1 MSETL
6 LASANVI
13 PVGIGE
19 VHATDMHDIHI
30 VAYGLGSCVGVVVY
44 DEAARA
50 GGMAHVLLPART
62 WVNEPAGL
70 SGGPA
75 RYADTGIRELLDR
88 VTGLG
93 ASKRRL
99 VAKIAGGARMFQ
111 VPDDMNML
119 DIGMRNAEAVRV
131 ALAET
136 GVPIVAQDVGGTV
149 GRTMRYLVGP
159 GRVYVREPGMAEK
172 EL

>member
-1 MSETL
+1 MNETL

-19 VHATDMHDIHI
+19 LHVTDVQDIEM
-30 VAYGLGSCVGVVVY
+30 VAYGLGSCVGVVIY

-50 GGMAHVLLPART
+50 GGMAHVLLPTRS
-62 WVNEPAGL
+62 WGCGL
-70 SGGPA
+70 PDTPDVHA
-75 RYADTGIRELLDR
+75 RYADTGVRELLDR
-88 VTGLG
+88 VTDLG
-93 ASKRRL
+93 ASRRRL

-111 VPDDMNML
+111 VAGDTDML
-119 DIGMRNAEAVRV
+119 DIGARNAEAVRV

>member
-1 MSETL
+1 
-6 LASANVI
+6 
-13 PVGIGE
+13 
-19 VHATDMHDIHI
+19 
-30 VAYGLGSCVGVVVY
+30 
-44 DEAARA
+44 
-50 GGMAHVLLPART
+50 VLLPART

>member
-1 MSETL
+1 MNETL
-6 LASANVI
+6 SASANVI
-13 PVGIGE
+13 PIGIGE
-19 VHATDMHDIHI
+19 LHATDLHDIEM

-50 GGMAHVLLPART
+50 GGMAHVLLPARS
-62 WVNEPAGL
+62 WGCEPPDVPDGL
-70 SGGPA
+70 A
-75 RYADTGIRELLDR
+75 RYADTGIRELLHR

-93 ASKRRL
+93 ASRRRL

-111 VPDDMNML
+111 VPGDMDTL
-119 DIGMRNAEAVRV
+119 DIGARNAEAVRV
-131 ALAET
+131 ALSET

-159 GRVYVREPGMAEK
+159 GKVYVREPGMMEK

>member
-6 LASANVI
+6 SASANVI

-19 VHATDMHDIHI
+19 LHATDQHDIEL

-44 DEAARA
+44 DEATRA
-50 GGMAHVLLPART
+50 GGMVHVLLPERS
-62 WVNEPAGL
+62 WGCEPPESPDGH
-70 SGGPA
+70 A
-75 RYADTGIRELLDR
+75 RYADTGIRKLLDR
-88 VTGLG
+88 VTDLG
-93 ASKRRL
+93 ASRRRL

-111 VPDDMNML
+111 VPRDMDAL
-119 DIGMRNAEAVRV
+119 DIGARNAEAVRV
-131 ALAET
+131 VLAET

-159 GRVYVREPGMAEK
+159 GKVYVRGPGMAEK

>member
-1 MSETL
+1 MAWL
-6 LASANVI
+6 RYVASSVFRC
-13 PVGIGE
+13 P
-19 VHATDMHDIHI
+19 
-30 VAYGLGSCVGVVVY
+30 VVVTGQ
-44 DEAARA
+44 RSK
-50 GGMAHVLLPART
+50 PARS
-62 WVNEPAGL
+62 WGSEPTGL
-70 SGGPA
+70 AGGPA

-99 VAKIAGGARMFQ
+99 VAKIAGGARMFR

-119 DIGMRNAEAVRV
+119 DIGARNAEAVRV